1 MAIEI
6 YSKPPKSLIAGDVY
20 QWRDTPESIDDV
32 TAYSVIFRS
41 VNDGDISFTITGTD
55 DSSHFSFEIQGAD
68 TASLATDEFA
78 ITKIIT
84 YTWGRES
91 EESGF
96 LTLLPNPTAT
106 PSESFNSRMV
116 GLLESHI
123 EGRLPEG
130 LESHTIGGVPIS
142 KISLV
147 EAQQLLAEY
156 RGRLAHEI
164 KADLQ
169 RRNPDE
175 PTGNTIH
182 IHF

>member
-6 YSKPPKSLIAGDVY
+6 YSTPPKSLIAGDVY

-41 VNDGDISFTITGTD
+41 VNDGDISFTIIGTD
-55 DSSHFSFEIQGAD
+55 DSSHFSFGIEGAD
-68 TASLATDEFA
+68 TASLAADEFA

-96 LTLLPNPTAT
+96 LTLLPNPTAA

-147 EAQQLLAEY
+147 EAQQLLSEY
-156 RGRLAHEI
+156 RGRLAYEI
-164 KADLQ
+164 KEELQ